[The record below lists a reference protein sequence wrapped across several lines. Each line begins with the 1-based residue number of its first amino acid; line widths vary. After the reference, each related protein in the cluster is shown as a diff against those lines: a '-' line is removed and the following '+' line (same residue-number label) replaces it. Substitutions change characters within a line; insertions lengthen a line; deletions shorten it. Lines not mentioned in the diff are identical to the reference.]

1 MDLDAY
7 VAAHRAEWDRLE
19 ELSRR
24 RRLTGAEADELVDL
38 YQRVATHLSRGAVGA
53 PRRR

>member
-7 VAAHRAEWDRLE
+7 VAAHVAEWRRLE

-24 RRLTGAEADELVDL
+24 RRLTG
-38 YQRVATHLSRGAVGA
+38 
-53 PRRR
+53 PRRCVDRLAR